1 MKWLFRSLPH
11 LPFGCQNLLLLLF
24 LNLFYFWWYHM
35 VLGILVPWPGIKPV
49 PSALEAQSLNQ
60 WITREVPDFII
71 IAVDLQ
77 NYLCDS
83 KYFVSHS
90 VAYFVLPYGC
100 FNELEVA
107 KLINL
112 SFMMILLVSC
122 YKVFSYP
129 RSWIYSSILSSKSFR
144 VLYFT
149 FKSAI
154 HLELF
159 FLNGM

>member
-1 MKWLFRSLPH
+1 M
-11 LPFGCQNLLLLLF
+11 
-24 LNLFYFWWYHM
+24 
-35 VLGILVPWPGIKPV
+35 

-77 NYLCDS
+77 NYLGDS

-129 RSWIYSSILSSKSFR
+129 RS
-144 VLYFT
+144 
-149 FKSAI
+149 
-154 HLELF
+154 
-159 FLNGM
+159 